1 MMESIRP
8 QPGPQEAF
16 LSTSADIAIY
26 GGAAFGGKT
35 FALLLEASRHTDDP
49 SFGAVIFRRTT
60 KQITNEGGLWDTA
73 GDIYPQLGANPN
85 ISRLQYKFPEG
96 AVVSFA
102 HLEHEKNKFDWQG
115 SQITLIGFDELT
127 HFSAGQF
134 WYLVSRN
141 RNASKN
147 GIKPYVRATCNPDP
161 DSFVAELIAWW
172 IDPQTGYAIPERS
185 GVIRWFIRVS
195 NTLVWADTPEELQAQ
210 YPRSVPKSL
219 TFIASSFQDNKIGLE
234 RDPGYLA
241 NLEALPTVERERLK
255 NGNWKVKPSAGD
267 YFKKSYFDIVEA
279 APAEAHRIRYWD
291 RAATE
296 PSAQNPDPDWTAG
309 VRLSYAQ
316 DGYYYV
322 EHVERFRGTPG
333 KVTRRVKA
341 IAEQD
346 TKLVAVGIEQD
357 PGAAGKFEA
366 ATYVD
371 LLAGFSVFIVP
382 PQGDKETRATP
393 ASVQA
398 EQRKIRLVR
407 GEWNAAFLDEL
418 ESFPKGRHDDQVD
431 ALSGAFNQLVGNP
444 RIPIDFQ
451 ATGDTVATTIAAAF
465 AGTAVEITDA
475 GFGAVSG
482 LTDLDGYV

>member
-8 QPGPQEAF
+8 QAGPQEAF

-35 FALLLEASRHTDDP
+35 FALLLEASRYTDDA

-73 GDIYPQLGANPN
+73 GDIYPQLDAQSNV
-85 ISRLQYKFPEG
+85 SRLQYKFPEG
-96 AVVSFA
+96 AVISFA
-102 HLEHEKNKFDWQG
+102 HLEHEKNKYDWQG
-115 SQITLIGFDELT
+115 SQITLLGFDELT
-127 HFSAGQF
+127 HFTAGQF

-141 RNASKN
+141 RNPSAN
-147 GIKPYVRATCNPDP
+147 GIRPYVRATCNPDP
-161 DSFVAELIAWW
+161 DSFVADLIAWW
-172 IDPQTGYAIPERS
+172 IDPETGYAIPERS
-185 GVIRWFIRVS
+185 GVIRWFIRRN
-195 NTLVWADTPEELQAQ
+195 NTLIWGDSAEELRRDN
-210 YPRSVPKSL
+210 PGSVPKSL
-219 TFIASSFQDNKIGLE
+219 TFIASSFSDNKIGLQ

-255 NGNWKVKPSAGD
+255 NGNWKVKPSSGD
-267 YFKKSYFDIVEA
+267 YFKKSNFDIVDA
-279 APAEAHRIRYWD
+279 APAEGQRIRYWD

-296 PSAQNPDPDWTAG
+296 PSATNPDPDWTAG
-309 VRLSYAQ
+309 LRLLFAT
-316 DGYYYV
+316 DGFYYV

-333 KVTRRVKA
+333 KVTRNVKA

-346 TKLVAVGIEQD
+346 GKTIAIGIEQD

-366 ATYVD
+366 ATYVE
-371 LLAGFSVFIVP
+371 LLAGFIVFTVP
-382 PQGDKETRATP
+382 PQGDKETRASP

-407 GEWNAAFLDEL
+407 GDWNAAFLDEL

-451 ATGDTVATTIAAAF
+451 SAGRTASSGITEALTGAQAM
-465 AGTAVEITDA
+465 ITDT
-475 GFGAVSG
+475 GWGTISG
-482 LTDLDGYV
+482 HSDTTGYV

>member
-73 GDIYPQLGANPN
+73 GDIYPQLGAQSNV
-85 ISRLQYKFPEG
+85 SRLQYKFPEG

-102 HLEHEKNKFDWQG
+102 HLEHEKNKYDWQG
-115 SQITLIGFDELT
+115 SQITLVGFDELT
-127 HFSAGQF
+127 HFTAGQF
-134 WYLVSRN
+134 WYMVSRN
-141 RNASKN
+141 RNASAN

-172 IDPQTGYAIPERS
+172 IDQDTGYAIPERS
-185 GVIRWFIRVS
+185 GVIRWFIRVN
-195 NTLVWADTPEELQAQ
+195 NTLVWGDTAEELQAK

-219 TFIASSFQDNKIGLE
+219 TFIASSFNDNKIGLE

-267 YFKKSYFDIVEA
+267 YFKKSNFDIVDA
-279 APAEAHRIRYWD
+279 APTEGQRIRYWD

-296 PSAQNPDPDWTAG
+296 PSASNPDPDWTVG
-309 VRLSYAQ
+309 VRLLYAS

-322 EHVERFRGTPG
+322 EHVERLRGTPG
-333 KVTRRVKA
+333 KVTKA
-341 IAEQD
+341 IKAVAEQD
-346 TKLVAVGIEQD
+346 GKLVSIGIEQD

-366 ATYVD
+366 STYVE
-371 LLAGFSVFIVP
+371 LLKGYIVFTVP
-382 PQGDKETRATP
+382 PQGDKETRASP

-407 GEWNAAFLDEL
+407 GDWNAAFLDEL
-418 ESFPKGRHDDQVD
+418 ESFPKGGHDDQVD
-431 ALSGAFNQLVGNP
+431 ALSGAFNQLVSNP
-444 RIPIDFQ
+444 RIPIAFFT
-451 ATGDTVATTIAAAF
+451 AGRMASSVVAEAHTETRVTITTTGW
-465 AGTAVEITDA
+465 GT
-475 GFGAVSG
+475 VSG
-482 LTDLDGYV
+482 RTDTAGYV